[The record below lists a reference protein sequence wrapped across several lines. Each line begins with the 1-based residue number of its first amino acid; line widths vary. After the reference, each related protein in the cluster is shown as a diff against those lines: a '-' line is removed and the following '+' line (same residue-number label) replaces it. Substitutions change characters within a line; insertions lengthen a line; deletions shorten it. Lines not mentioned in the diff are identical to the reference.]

1 MEAAIFILFLVWTY
15 VVFKVAHAQGR
26 LTGGRE
32 GARALAR
39 HAQHYK
45 LQNLDE
51 IEADSET
58 LDVRKTLSK
67 LDRGG
72 KSWASY
78 G

>member
-1 MEAAIFILFLVWTY
+1 MEALIFITFLVWTY
-15 VVFKVAHAQGR
+15 GIYKLAHAQGR

-39 HAQHYK
+39 HAQHHK
-45 LQNLDE
+45 LNSLDE
-51 IEADSET
+51 IEADAEI
-58 LDVRKTLSK
+58 LDVKKTLLK